1 MAEGRTTCITVCL
14 CARRY
19 RPLLT
24 PGFERCRAQ
33 LPWWQI
39 YGPAGEPMPAA
50 TVPLPPQQEVVA
62 AATA

>member
-1 MAEGRTTCITVCL
+1 MMRVL
-14 CARRY
+14 RRY
-19 RPLLT
+19 RPVLT

-39 YGPAGEPMPAA
+39 YGPGGEPMPAA
-50 TVPLPPQQEVVA
+50 TAPLPPQQEVVA